1 MQLTYVEGFFIKFLE
16 FLEFL
21 FILINYNLGQ
31 WSIQISLWISQTIV
45 LLIKYNCQFR
55 NYESWMFTKRF
66 MNDPFLTS
74 KDRLILWCTWCT
86 VCTTY
91 IIFTPHMIVFFSNER
106 PRREEKWKIFDFNA
120 MTNWSELRSDAEMVW
135 VGESLIRAVPAC
147 SLVCPFQKRTL
158 ADIPASW
165 FQNTLYNYFRNCVIA
180 H

>member
-1 MQLTYVEGFFIKFLE
+1 MQLTYVEGFFIK

-31 WSIQISLWISQTIV
+31 WSIKISLWIPQTIV
-45 LLIKYNCQFR
+45 LLIKCNYQFP

-74 KDRLILWCTWCT
+74 TDRLILWCTSLYCMY
-86 VCTTY
+86 Y
-91 IIFTPHMIVFFSNER
+91 IIFTQHMIFFFSNER
-106 PRREEKWKIFDFNA
+106 PRRRKMKIFDFNA

-135 VGESLIRAVPAC
+135 VGESLIRAVPSC

>member
-1 MQLTYVEGFFIKFLE
+1 MQLTYVEGFFIK

-31 WSIQISLWISQTIV
+31 WSIKISLWIPQTIV
-45 LLIKYNCQFR
+45 LLIKCNYQFR

-74 KDRLILWCTWCT
+74 TDRLILWCM
-86 VCTTY
+86 Y
-91 IIFTPHMIVFFSNER
+91 IVVHNLYSRHDIFFSNER
-106 PRREEKWKIFDFNA
+106 PRRRKMKIFDFNA

-135 VGESLIRAVPAC
+135 VGESLIRAVPSC

-165 FQNTLYNYFRNCVIA
+165 FQNTLYNHFRNCVIA